1 MGSTTSAKWS
11 GWRSRIVEIP
21 GAGDGKPVLL
31 EFRAGFT
38 TSFNLSTVR
47 KGPYHQRAHDTLV
60 TIGRTG
66 PSHIVLPADCD
77 ALAIWRIMVGNEA
90 ASGLGRWKVRI
101 VDRDALPQLPSNTAR
116 GKGTQTFGYFSP
128 KPYFEYAPVV
138 HYDFIDSPGTIIYT
152 PANGGKQLIRFT
164 SAVNQK
170 GTLRLP
176 QHGYVTLSEHGKWQ
190 ISVT

>member
-21 GAGDGKPVLL
+21 GAGGGKPVLL
-31 EFRAGFT
+31 EFRAGLT
-38 TSFNLSTVR
+38 TSFSLSTVR
-47 KGPYHQRAHDTLV
+47 EGPYHQRAHDTLV

-66 PSHIVLPADCD
+66 PSHIVLPADCT
-77 ALAIWRIMVGNEA
+77 ALAIRRVVAGSEG

-101 VDRDALPQLPSNTAR
+101 VDSDALPQLPSRTAQ
-116 GKGTQTFGYFSP
+116 GNGTQTFGYFSP

-152 PANGGKQLIRFT
+152 PADGGKQLIRST
-164 SAVNQK
+164 SAVDQK
-170 GTLRLP
+170 GSLRLP
-176 QHGYVTLSEHGKWQ
+176 QHGYVTLSEHGKWR

>member
-1 MGSTTSAKWS
+1 MGSITSAQWS
-11 GWRSRIVEIP
+11 GWRSRTIEIP
-21 GAGDGKPVLL
+21 GAGAGQPVLL

-47 KGPYHQRAHDTLV
+47 KGAYRQRAHDTLV
-60 TIGRTG
+60 TIDRPG
-66 PSHIVLPADCD
+66 PSHIVLPADCN
-77 ALAIWRIMVGNEA
+77 ALVISRVRVGNEG

-101 VDRDALPQLPSNTAR
+101 VDSDALPPLPSETVR
-116 GKGTQTFGYFSP
+116 GKGTRTFGYVSP

-152 PANGGKQLIRFT
+152 PANGGKRLIRFT
-164 SAVNQK
+164 SAVNQT

-176 QHGYVTLSEHGKWQ
+176 QHGYLTLSEHGKWR